1 MTVKEPDVDINV
13 LKNEKNL
20 DNLNYLSNKSIH
32 EINKIAFNATTDA
45 HVKVAKIPNIH
56 IEFDKM
62 NEESFGEI
70 VMFFERAVTMS
81 AYLLKVNPFNQP
93 GVEIYKQNM
102 FKALGKPE

>member
-1 MTVKEPDVDINV
+1 
-13 LKNEKNL
+13 
-20 DNLNYLSNKSIH
+20 
-32 EINKIAFNATTDA
+32 
-45 HVKVAKIPNIH
+45 
-56 IEFDKM
+56 M